1 MHESMMAQ
9 NGMDHDHHQQVH
21 ESEEFGNDGGWGDI
35 HHNYSSSPQHQ
46 SPLYEQS
53 GFTFTQPFQ
62 QNTLPT
68 EQAFSPHRMPIPHHS
83 QTHTTHQPLLPLIMP
98 SHQTWPSM
106 LTNPATYSTPPVA
119 ISSTVAPLVKGNSKK
134 QQAHHP
140 ISSPRKTLTD
150 SDRRRMCQYHEE
162 NPSVKQTE
170 IGAMFGV
177 ERSTVSK
184 VLCKKDK
191 YLLLEDRSLSPIKR
205 AKGNKF
211 PDIDRALANWVRKS
225 QREGRPVTDEDIKE
239 QARHFAANVHPVA
252 DSHLKTNSATWL
264 EKFKQ
269 KNKIGDAKLTRKA
282 SETSIPDSSFN
293 PESARPSASQTPK
306 GTSPTSPKGT
316 SSSSP
321 VSTTRSE
328 EDLNSKRRDG
338 VRYLSQEKGGYR
350 HSNSQS
356 TTSLSSAFDTGP
368 TSPTTPFTFSPDP
381 GNSWLSLQPSQSH
394 PPGTSFQRPRSQTF
408 PMLGI
413 DPSLISSSFN
423 EPLTPKYSLPGT
435 APSSSLDSPSHEMP
449 SSFVLD
455 SALDESNESAM
466 GPQPHTTTSGLQSP
480 PVSVGLSSPTQD
492 DARRALETFLSFVTQ
507 SPNRLVDENEYMTVV
522 KLTERLRLQPNGDLP
537 GGLHRIAEQDC
548 EPTAPKMEQSMSVGC

>member
-21 ESEEFGNDGGWGDI
+21 ESEEFGNDGGWCDI

-68 EQAFSPHRMPIPHHS
+68 EQAFSHRMPIPHHS

-170 IGAMFGV
+170 IG
-177 ERSTVSK
+177 
-184 VLCKKDK
+184 
-191 YLLLEDRSLSPIKR
+191 
-205 AKGNKF
+205 
-211 PDIDRALANWVRKS
+211 
-225 QREGRPVTDEDIKE
+225 
-239 QARHFAANVHPVA
+239 
-252 DSHLKTNSATWL
+252 
-264 EKFKQ
+264 
-269 KNKIGDAKLTRKA
+269 
-282 SETSIPDSSFN
+282 
-293 PESARPSASQTPK
+293 